1 VAKFFIDHPVFA
13 CVISIILAL
22 VGGISAM
29 SLPVAQYPQISYPR
43 VSVTTNYVG
52 ANAEVIEQTVA
63 QAIEEQVNGVDDMID
78 MRSTSDNAGNYS
90 LDIKFNLESD
100 ADMDMV
106 KVQNRVSQANASLPS
121 EVTEYGVTTMKRAD
135 ETIMYF
141 SLISPN
147 GTYDELFMKNYGAT
161 QFVDALKRV
170 KGVSEVNEYGPE
182 LSLRIWLDPMKMALN
197 GITAADVSTAVKNQ
211 NIQAPVGQIGGR
223 PTVNDQE
230 YQYSAR
236 LQGRLKTESEFG
248 NIVLKNSN
256 GQLLHLRDIARVE
269 YGKRSD
275 FVVGRLDGVPA
286 MQYAITLQSD
296 ANSLESVA
304 AIRKVLSEAE
314 KNFPPDLQLI
324 IVQDNTDY
332 VRESLKEV
340 GVTFIETLILVVLI
354 TWLFLQ
360 SWRATLIPVLAIPVS
375 LLGTFTSFYIF
386 DFTINTLT
394 LFALVLAIGIV
405 VDDAIVVVE
414 AVEYNVDE
422 MGMSAKEATF
432 AAMRSVSGAIVATA
446 FVLLAVFLPVSFM
459 SGATGVLYK
468 QFALTIVVALSL
480 SAVVAMSLSPAVSSI
495 VIKPKTEVKTGKIL
509 TKVFGVFNRWLEW
522 ATKHYVNLCKKL
534 LNHYK
539 LGLCGVGLVF
549 VMIGVFFKLI
559 PSGYVPDEDQS
570 FMLVSASMPAAS
582 SMNRTSAFSG
592 KFATEVKKIPGVR
605 YVMEVIGIDVLSST
619 RQPDGVLVPV
629 KLNDIDER
637 EAQTGQS
644 VQDIINK
651 VAAMGAET
659 PEATVRAFNVAVL
672 PGMSSTGSLS
682 LYIMDTVGKDTD
694 TMNQDVQKL
703 LGLINQRPE
712 VSMAY
717 TTFSNS
723 TPSIEFELD
732 REKTE
737 SLDIPVSNVTTALQA
752 NLGGSEINDF
762 NLLGRTWKVVMQA
775 DPKFRADTK
784 ELSNIFVKNNS
795 GDLIPISAVV
805 TAKEIQAPPVI
816 TRFNNARGAKI
827 AGAPATGYSTGQAIE
842 AIESVLNEN
851 LPSGYTY
858 EWVDQSR
865 DEKNAGS
872 SSYMIF
878 GASLIFV
885 YLCLSALYESW
896 TLPLGIIFGVPTA
909 VMGCVGFQYLR
920 GLNADIYMQ
929 IGMIV
934 LIGLSAKNS
943 ILIVEYAKMRVDNG
957 RAVLPAL
964 VDTVKVRLRPILMT
978 AFSTVIGAVPL
989 AWASG
994 AGAGSRTSI
1003 GTAIIGG
1010 MMSSTLLSI
1019 FLVPVL
1025 FLTIERVFHPE
1036 IPLGSTEDEEDET
1049 SNESEEK

>member
-1 VAKFFIDHPVFA
+1 MAKFFIDHPVFA
-13 CVISIILAL
+13 CVISIIIAL

-43 VSVTTNYVG
+43 ISVSTNYVG
-52 ANAEVIEQTVA
+52 ANAEVIEETVA
-63 QAIEEQVNGVDDMID
+63 QAIEKQVNGVDDMID
-78 MRSTSDNAGNYS
+78 MRSTSDNSGNYS
-90 LDIKFNLESD
+90 LDVKFNLSSD

-106 KVQNRVSQANASLPS
+106 KVQNRVAQANASLPS
-121 EVTEYGVTTMKRAD
+121 EVTQYGVTTRKRAD

-141 SLISPN
+141 SLMSPN

-182 LSLRIWLDPMKMALN
+182 LSLRIWLDPMKMAQN
-197 GITAADVSTAVKNQ
+197 GLTAADISTAVKQQ
-211 NIQAPVGQIGGR
+211 NIQAPVGTIGGR
-223 PTVNDQE
+223 PSLDEQE
-230 YQYSAR
+230 FQYSAR
-236 LQGRLKTESEFG
+236 LQGRLKTEEEFG
-248 NIVLKNSN
+248 NIVLKNNN
-256 GQLLHLRDIARVE
+256 GQLLHLRDIARIE
-269 YGKRSD
+269 YGKRD
-275 FVVGRLDGVPA
+275 DAVVGRLDGVPA
-286 MQYAITLQSD
+286 MQYAITLNSD
-296 ANSLESVA
+296 ANSLESVS
-304 AIRKVLSEAE
+304 AIRKVLADAE
-314 KNFPPDLQLI
+314 KNFPPDLKLV

-340 GVTFIETLILVVLI
+340 GVTFVETLILVVLI
-354 TWLFLQ
+354 TWIFLQ

-386 DFTINTLT
+386 GFTINTLT

-422 MGMSAKEATF
+422 LGMSAKEATF

-459 SGATGVLYK
+459 GGATGVLYK

-480 SAVVAMSLSPAVSSI
+480 SAVVAMSLSPAVSSL
-495 VIKPKTEVKTGKIL
+495 VILPKTKVKTGKVL
-509 TKVFGVFNRWLEW
+509 TKVFGVFNKWLEW
-522 ATKHYVNLCKKL
+522 ATRHYVALCKKL
-534 LNHYK
+534 LRHYK
-539 LGLCGVGLVF
+539 VGVCMIGMVF
-549 VMIGVFFKLI
+549 VLIGFFFKMI

-570 FMLVSASMPAAS
+570 FMLVAASMPAAS
-582 SMNRTSAFSG
+582 STNRSAAFSKSFG
-592 KFATEVKKIPGVR
+592 EKLKNIPGVK
-605 YVMEVIGIDVLSST
+605 YVMEIIGVDVLSNT
-619 RQPDGVLVPV
+619 RQPDGVLFPV
-629 KLNDIDER
+629 KLDDIDTR
-637 EAQTGQS
+637 EAKSGQK
-644 VQDIINK
+644 VQEIINK
-651 VAAMGAET
+651 VAAIGADT

-682 LYIMDTVGKDTD
+682 LFIMDTVGKDTA
-694 TMNQDVQKL
+694 TMNQDVGKL
-703 LGLINQRPE
+703 LGMINQRPE
-712 VSMAY
+712 VAMAY
-717 TTFSNS
+717 TTFSNN
-723 TPSIEFELD
+723 TPSVEFELD

-737 SLDIPVSNVTTALQA
+737 SLNIPVSNVTTALQA
-752 NLGGSEINDF
+752 NLGGTEINDF
-762 NLLGRTWKVVMQA
+762 NLLGRTWKVIMQA

-784 ELSNIFVKNNS
+784 ELSNIFVKNTS
-795 GDLIPISAVV
+795 RDLIPISAVV
-805 TAKEIQAPPVI
+805 KAKEIQAPPVI

-827 AGAPATGYSTGQAIE
+827 AGAPASGYTTGQAIS
-842 AIESVLNEN
+842 AIEEVLNAN

-865 DEKNAGS
+865 DERNAGS
-872 SSYMIF
+872 SSYMVF
-878 GASLIFV
+878 AASLIFV

-896 TLPLGIIFGVPTA
+896 SLPLGIIFGVPTA

-920 GLNADIYMQ
+920 GLSADIYMQ

-964 VDTVKVRLRPILMT
+964 IDTVKVRLRPILMT

-994 AGAGSRTSI
+994 AGAGSRISI

-1025 FLTIERVFHPE
+1025 FLVIEKIFHPE
-1036 IPLGSTEDEEDET
+1036 IPMGSVDDEEEET
-1049 SNESEEK
+1049 PAKENN